1 MVNHFA
7 SAQGKLCASLS
18 CSCSLLPLTG
28 HVRDDVLTM
37 ASQVTQGILR
47 LDSLPAFSLV
57 LSTGKD
63 FKLVAQMLLDA
74 RHNVVDWNALAM
86 AVGHAKGAGDEEA
99 ALLQGEKAIGAMVA
113 ANVLAKRSKSVLSF
127 DIPDEAFVDGEPVAC
142 AMTPVHLYVL
152 RKMQKK
158 KRF

>member
-1 MVNHFA
+1 M
-7 SAQGKLCASLS
+7 
-18 CSCSLLPLTG
+18 
-28 HVRDDVLTM
+28 
-37 ASQVTQGILR
+37 
-47 LDSLPAFSLV
+47 V

-63 FKLVAQMLLDA
+63 FKLVAQMLLGA

-86 AVGHAKGAGDEEA
+86 AVGHAKGAGGDEEV
-99 ALLQGEKAIGAMVA
+99 ALLQGKKALDAMVA

-152 RKMQKK
+152 RKMQNK